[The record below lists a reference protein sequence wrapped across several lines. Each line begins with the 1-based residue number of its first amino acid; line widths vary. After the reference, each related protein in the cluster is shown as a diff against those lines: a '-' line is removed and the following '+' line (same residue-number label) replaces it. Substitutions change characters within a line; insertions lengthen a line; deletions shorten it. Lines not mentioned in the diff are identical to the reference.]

1 MVKSAVFID
10 RDGVINEEV
19 DYLCKADETRIIP
32 GCAEAIR
39 QIHRAGALAVVVT
52 NQSGI
57 ARKMYAV
64 EDMMSVHARIQKL
77 LLEQGAE
84 CAIDAFYFCP
94 HHKEFTGD
102 CCCRKPE
109 PGMLLQAAKAL
120 NIDLAASIM
129 IGDRISDLRAGRA
142 AGCARSVLVKTGYG
156 SNETGKAQQEG
167 FYVAENLADA
177 VKENLKNL
185 LQ

>member
-1 MVKSAVFID
+1 MTKSEEIAALLFEKIRKD
-10 RDGVINEEV
+10 EISGRLPAEQELAKQCGVS
-19 DYLCKADETRIIP
+19 P
-32 GCAEAIR
+32 
-39 QIHRAGALAVVVT
+39 VT
-52 NQSGI
+52 
-57 ARKMYAV
+57 
-64 EDMMSVHARIQKL
+64 
-77 LLEQGAE
+77 
-84 CAIDAFYFCP
+84 
-94 HHKEFTGD
+94 
-102 CCCRKPE
+102 
-109 PGMLLQAAKAL
+109 AAKAL